1 MAKEV
6 VVGTLNTLYTA
17 EQITRTR
24 FEPASFNLLDELS
37 GAMTETWQDLRAVI
51 SFSVLSNPIEASKG
65 DGEMSGGAMGMMSS
79 KFGSAIAAYSYL
91 IFVLSYVPCI
101 SVLGAITRESSSG
114 WMLLS
119 ALWGVNVAYSLA
131 TLFYQTA
138 TFVHHPLYI
147 AMTIATVIIVNGLLI
162 ACLYRCRDRFQPGL
176 NASEST
182 PCCQPA
188 GGESCH

>member
-17 EQITRTR
+17 EQITRTP

-37 GAMTETWQDLRAVI
+37 GAMTETWQGLQDVF
-51 SFSVLSNPIEASKG
+51 SFSVLANPIEASKG

-91 IFVLSYVPCI
+91 IFVLLYMPCI
-101 SVLGAITRESSSG
+101 SVLGAITRESSRG
-114 WMLLS
+114 WMMLS

-131 TLFYQTA
+131 TLFYQAA
-138 TFVHHPLYI
+138 TFMHHPLYS
-147 AMTIATVIIVNGLLI
+147 AMEIATVIVVNGLLI
-162 ACLYRCRDRFQPGL
+162 ACYRCRDRFQPGL
-176 NASEST
+176 SAPEST

-188 GGESCH
+188 DS